1 MNFPV
6 TDVVKNVKYF
16 LGVVKR
22 ATGNARDPQ
31 AESNKKEASQKPG
44 KFMTYPHVNLDSRR
58 YKLMPSR
65 VFS

>member
-6 TDVVKNVKYF
+6 TDVIKNVKYF

-31 AESNKKEASQKPG
+31 AESNKKETSQKPG
-44 KFMTYPHVNLDSRR
+44 KFGTCVHTNLHSLCD
-58 YKLMPSR
+58 KLLLSLA
-65 VFS
+65 SY

>member
-6 TDVVKNVKYF
+6 TDVIKNVKYF

-22 ATGNARDPQ
+22 ATGNTRDPQ
-31 AESNKKEASQKPG
+31 AESNKKETSQKPG
-44 KFMTYPHVNLDSRR
+44 EFTTYVHVNFHSRC

-65 VFS
+65 VSC